1 MTLHRSDEAGRDLNA
16 GERSQEAP
24 PPRTA
29 AFQNHRIHAAFQ
41 KTILAQH
48 ALSTSRHGKSTI
60 TLSEQFHF
68 IANRSLPVLLFSN
81 SDRKLRIGHFQ
92 LPIHGVGI
100 ENGLAQ
106 RYTDRASRHQR
117 ASQTAIFSTE
127 IMAHALNFS
136 RDFWISVEI
145 SGFQL
150 GFLDFSWDFWIS
162 VRISGFQMDFKWI
175 SGFHMDFRISGWIS
189 GFRAGFL

>member
-106 RYTDRASRHQR
+106 RYTDPSSCCRELVPLSLDVQPCCCLFVAV
-117 ASQTAIFSTE
+117 
-127 IMAHALNFS
+127 ALFIDYS
-136 RDFWISVEI
+136 LLS
-145 SGFQL
+145 SY
-150 GFLDFSWDFWIS
+150 
-162 VRISGFQMDFKWI
+162 
-175 SGFHMDFRISGWIS
+175 
-189 GFRAGFL
+189 

>member
-106 RYTDRASRHQR
+106 RYTDREGQLFCIVNQLPYPPNTAGHFAAVQR
-117 ASQTAIFSTE
+117 SNCCTTHIQTVLVSFFIVYTFYTTNA
-127 IMAHALNFS
+127 
-136 RDFWISVEI
+136 
-145 SGFQL
+145 
-150 GFLDFSWDFWIS
+150 
-162 VRISGFQMDFKWI
+162 
-175 SGFHMDFRISGWIS
+175 
-189 GFRAGFL
+189 

>member
-106 RYTDRASRHQR
+106 RYTDPCVHFICKCTLPLLKQVTGSSQSMYDIYLQQEQDCMHVITDDRFRHVCSGSL
-117 ASQTAIFSTE
+117 ACPS
-127 IMAHALNFS
+127 ALLLM
-136 RDFWISVEI
+136 V
-145 SGFQL
+145 
-150 GFLDFSWDFWIS
+150 
-162 VRISGFQMDFKWI
+162 
-175 SGFHMDFRISGWIS
+175 
-189 GFRAGFL
+189 

>member
-106 RYTDRASRHQR
+106 RYTDHYTSISASTFLESHQ
-117 ASQTAIFSTE
+117 SLHSTVDWE
-127 IMAHALNFS
+127 TIIHTLCTS
-136 RDFWISVEI
+136 
-145 SGFQL
+145 
-150 GFLDFSWDFWIS
+150 
-162 VRISGFQMDFKWI
+162 
-175 SGFHMDFRISGWIS
+175 
-189 GFRAGFL
+189 